1 MLNKAILMG
10 RLVHNPELKITPGG
24 TFVCPFTIA
33 VNRPYSRDKETQTDF
48 IDVVA
53 WRQSAEFV
61 NKYFVKGSMIVVD
74 GTIQTRT
81 YEDRNGNKR
90 KAVEVVANHVEFGES
105 RKSSENRY
113 DAPPPPAEPPVGYSS
128 GSQADFE
135 AMSGDSADLPF

>member
-1 MLNKAILMG
+1 M
-10 RLVHNPELKITPGG
+10 
-24 TFVCPFTIA
+24 
-33 VNRPYSRDKETQTDF
+33 
-48 IDVVA
+48 
-53 WRQSAEFV
+53 

-113 DAPPPPAEPPVGYSS
+113 DAPPPPTTTPMGYSS
-128 GSQADFE
+128 GNQTDFE
-135 AMSGDSADLPF
+135 PMTGDSGDLPF

>member
-10 RLVHNPELKITPGG
+10 RLTRDPELKITPSGVS
-24 TFVCPFTIA
+24 VCPFTIA
-33 VNRPYSRDKETQTDF
+33 VNRPYSQDKEAQADF
-48 IDVVA
+48 IDIVA

-61 NKYFVKGSMIVVD
+61 SKYFAKGSMIVVD

-105 RKSSENRY
+105 RKSSESRY
-113 DAPPPPAEPPVGYSS
+113 DAPPPPTEPSMGYSS
-128 GSQADFE
+128 GNQANFE
-135 AMSGDSADLPF
+135 EMSGDSADLPF